1 MTNPG
6 LWAAMLVLWLGA
18 ATPALAYG
26 TAPNVDIKPNLEDR
40 DAATFQQ
47 ARQAVQF
54 KDWDTAIT
62 LLSDLTRRNDRSAD
76 LENMLGYSYR
86 MRGRYAEAFAHYD
99 KALTLDPAHKGALEY
114 EGEAYL
120 ETNQLPKAER
130 HLSTLRAACG
140 AQTCQEYALLK
151 GAIDRYKSKASIN

>member
-1 MTNPG
+1 MTSSG
-6 LWAAMLVLWLGA
+6 LWAGMLLLWLGTA
-18 ATPALAYG
+18 APALAYG
-26 TAPNVDIKPNLEDR
+26 TPANVDIKANLEGR
-40 DAATFQQ
+40 DVATFQQ
-47 ARQAVQF
+47 ARQAVEF
-54 KDWDTAIT
+54 KDWDTAIA
-62 LLSDLTRRNDRSAD
+62 LLTDLTLHNDRSAD

-99 KALTLDPAHKGALEY
+99 KALTLDPTHRGALEY

-140 AQTCQEYALLK
+140 AQNCQEYALLK